1 MLQKKFTKIGL
12 TALAVTS
19 ALAFSSGAQAAITAF
34 SDDFQGYGS
43 AANFNPWVAFS
54 DNGGFPG
61 GYFIPAPSTTGPQI
75 SALANDGNGN
85 EYLNFY
91 ANYDN
96 ANVHNRTTCN
106 PCSPNLQESIS
117 FFKEFAFT
125 GADTSSGDTWDFGF
139 DYASNPAGP
148 ITGNT
153 QVSAFIRVFD
163 PVFNLL
169 DEQTFDTGLSAT
181 SEFQSG
187 LLSVILNPAW
197 TQGVVQIGFNNLV
210 GNYDGSGR
218 FYDNV
223 CFANDGSCSAPAVP
237 VPAAVWLFGS
247 GLLGLVGVA
256 RRKSRA

>member
-1 MLQKKFTKIGL
+1 MFNKKFTKTSL

-19 ALAFSSGAQAAITAF
+19 ALAVSSGANAAITAF
-34 SDDFQGYGS
+34 SDDFQSYTPTS
-43 AANFNPWVAFS
+43 TFAPSWVAFS

-61 GYFIPAPSTTGPQI
+61 GYFIPAPSTNGPQI
-75 SALANDGNGN
+75 SSLADDGNGN
-85 EYLNFY
+85 QYLNFY

-96 ANVHNRTTCN
+96 LNVHNRATCN

-117 FFKEFAFT
+117 IFHEMSFT
-125 GADTSSGDTWDFGF
+125 SADTIGGDTWLLDF

-148 ITGNT
+148 VTGNT

-169 DEQTFDTGLSAT
+169 EEQTFDTASALAT
-181 SEFQSG
+181 FQSG
-187 LLSVILNPAW
+187 QLSLTLDPNW
-197 TQGVVQIGFNNLV
+197 SNGVVQIGFNNLV

-223 CFANDGSCSAPAVP
+223 NFAQAPAVP

-256 RRKSRA
+256 RRRKA